1 MSKVE
6 DFLTAVEESH
16 IIEAIKTAEKNTS
29 GEIRVHLEKSSDSA
43 PFERAKELFGF
54 LRMNE
59 TKDQNGILFYVAVDD
74 KQFAVLGDVGI
85 DNVVTSG
92 FWNSIK
98 NTVIRRFTEGN
109 YALGLQEGILETGK
123 KLQEYF
129 PYESDDIDEL
139 PNDISLG

>member
-1 MSKVE
+1 MSQVE

-29 GEIRVHLEKSSDSA
+29 GEIRVHLEKTSDKD
-43 PFERAKELFGF
+43 PFDRAKELFSF
-54 LRMNE
+54 LRMHE

-85 DNVVTSG
+85 DKVVASG

-98 NTVIRRFTEGN
+98 NTVVSRFSEGN

-123 KLQEYF
+123 KMQEYF
-129 PYESDDIDEL
+129 PHQSNDSDEL